1 MSHLQEGEWKRKC
14 NFVGYHSAVER
25 IRSVLSFAKGEYN
38 SEQSSNP
45 LNRGG
50 ALIVGPSGVGKTLLC
65 RSLSEAEF
73 GKRDGGVLFIDCTT
87 VPSGEIGQSERM
99 VFSFFD
105 SGESIAP
112 CVIILDQV
120 DTICPVR
127 ASSGRKAGRSGI
139 SQPTQARI
147 NSALLEALDARSPG
161 VCVLAT
167 APTVMDVDPS
177 LVQNGRLHN
186 IVELKPPEEYDRL
199 DILTL
204 YASFMDVTIK
214 YSAQ

>member
-1 MSHLQEGEWKRKC
+1 MMSHLQEGEWKRKC

-38 SEQSSNP
+38 SEQLSNP

-73 GKRDGGVLFIDCTT
+73 GKRDGGVLFIDCTVCMCVYIYVCLCLCSLLHTCDHQSLTPRLQTLQT

-127 ASSGRKAGRSGI
+127 ALSGRKAGRSGI

-147 NSALLEALDARSPG
+147 NSALLEALDA
-161 VCVLAT
+161 
-167 APTVMDVDPS
+167 
-177 LVQNGRLHN
+177 
-186 IVELKPPEEYDRL
+186 
-199 DILTL
+199 
-204 YASFMDVTIK
+204 
-214 YSAQ
+214 